1 VLVVAPRREPTK
13 ARASFA
19 SLLEFAVAVNRADPT
34 ALALAGG
41 SVGEIPVDGTDV
53 RKLLGTMWFRGVVP
67 HLSADWRTRLFDALR
82 TSTEIPNHVVRLG
95 RQQTRVSELGDAQL
109 REVVASRSLPDAVRQ
124 DVELLAAIARVWG
137 EDAIRQLQFRE
148 MAAPPVTSGFSS
160 LLEGIR
166 ARAKSG
172 MRGAP

>member
-1 VLVVAPRREPTK
+1 MVATRREPTK
-13 ARASFA
+13 ARAPFA

-41 SVGEIPVDGTDV
+41 GAGEIPVDGADV
-53 RKLLGTMWFRGVVP
+53 RKLLGTLWFRGVVP

-82 TSTEIPNHVVRLG
+82 TSAEIPNHVVRLG
-95 RQQTRVSELGDAQL
+95 RQQTRVSELGHAQL
-109 REVVASRSLPDAVRQ
+109 REVVASQSLPDAVRQ

-160 LLEGIR
+160 LLQGIR
-166 ARAKSG
+166 TRAKSG